1 LACVV
6 ALLSS
11 LYYCNVGNPLA
22 FAMGR
27 YPSSQLLYCTQ
38 EGPRLYC
45 GIRNLFFTLQ
55 VCIHV
60 KNELL
65 NATANPSWIGFFV
78 ASLRLWSDPSGS
90 PFTFAFTTS
99 KMSSCHV
106 RPASL
111 LWCNILQTV
120 CWYKVAAK
128 PASVTSLVPMNRP
141 SMFQLCIY
149 GSNSPLVKDLGLFFF
164 FRLHG
169 A

>member
-1 LACVV
+1 MWATLW
-6 ALLSS
+6 
-11 LYYCNVGNPLA
+11 PLRWA
-22 FAMGR
+22 DTHL
-27 YPSSQLLYCTQ
+27 PSYCTQ

-164 FRLHG
+164 LDYTELNHG
-169 A
+169 EAP